1 MKKSSTRYDHVPI
14 SQKTREGMTLN
25 SNDLQAIGRLLSL
38 QDNVYD
44 EEFEKMFLLLN
55 RIETRLAEIE
65 HTQAEHEKR
74 IKILE
79 DREVRIRCLEEQ
91 VEKLIA

>member
-1 MKKSSTRYDHVPI
+1 MV
-14 SQKTREGMTLN
+14 LN

-44 EEFEKMFLLLN
+44 EEFEKMFKLLTS
-55 RIETRLAEIE
+55 IEARLAEIE
-65 HTQAEHEKR
+65 NTQAEHEKR

-79 DREVRIRCLEEQ
+79 EREVRIKCLETQ
-91 VEKLIA
+91 MEKLIA